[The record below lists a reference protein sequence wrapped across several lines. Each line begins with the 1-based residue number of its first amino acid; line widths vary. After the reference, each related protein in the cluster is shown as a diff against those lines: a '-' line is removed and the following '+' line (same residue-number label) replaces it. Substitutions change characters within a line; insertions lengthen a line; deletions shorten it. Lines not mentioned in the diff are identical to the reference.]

1 MAKVTVE
8 GAGEFYQHYPRVA
21 TIVTTHAR
29 GRDNAMA
36 CAWHCSL
43 SFTPPLYGVSIRQ
56 SRYTYELILEGKEF
70 GVNFVPFELAELIA
84 SIGGSRGRDMDKF
97 EHFGV
102 AREKPSKTSVP
113 ILKDA
118 YAAYEC
124 RLVDCRTYG
133 DHDWLV
139 GEILCTHFLKEVF
152 TDKEVLDLDRVRPAL
167 YLGGEFYGVTAK
179 EPIRHLD
186 REVYGKR

>member
-1 MAKVTVE
+1 MAKVTIE
-8 GAGEFYQHYPRVA
+8 GAGEFYHHYPRVA

-36 CAWHCSL
+36 CAWHSPL
-43 SFTPPLYGVSIRQ
+43 SFTPPLFGVSIRQ
-56 SRYTYELILEGKEF
+56 TRYTYELILEGKEF
-70 GVNFVPFELAELIA
+70 GVNFVPFELAEQIA

-102 AREKPSKTSVP
+102 EREKPSKTSVP
-113 ILKDA
+113 LLRDA

-124 RLVDCRTYG
+124 RLVDRRTYG

-139 GEILCTHFLKEVF
+139 GEIVCAHFLEEVF
-152 TDKEVLDLDRVRPAL
+152 TDKEVMDLERVRPAL
-167 YLGGEFYGVTAK
+167 YLGGEFYAVTAK